1 MCLHAQSANDLIQLL
16 MKVVYPS
23 VQYHFLVV
31 VWKGNF
37 LPEEKCNGTE
47 HILSDLKTE
56 FNSLFTYETKL
67 VFPAI
72 LRTFDKNINGNFH
85 SSPDI
90 YELLELTQK
99 KEKRIQN
106 LIRQLKMQIEI
117 DQINQE
123 SLKQLIECFEKDFF
137 PVKADWNDLITQR
150 LATCACF
157 MKATGESRPTE
168 TNKIL
173 N

>member
-37 LPEEKCNGTE
+37 LPEEKSNSTE
-47 HILSDLKTE
+47 SLLSDLKSE

-67 VFPAI
+67 VFPAV
-72 LRTFDKNINGNFH
+72 LRAFDKNTKSTANSN
-85 SSPDI
+85 PDI
-90 YELLELTQK
+90 YELLDLTQK

-106 LIRQLKMQIEI
+106 LVAQLKSNLLAETE
-117 DQINQE
+117 NKN
-123 SLKQLIECFEKDFF
+123 SLKQLVETFDNEFF
-137 PVKADWNDLITQR
+137 PAKNDWNNMIMQR
-150 LATCACF
+150 LSTCACF
-157 MKATGESRPTE
+157 MKATGNHPPAEQNE
-168 TNKIL
+168 VL